1 VSAVRLPLAG
11 AGISLG
17 VFNLGAFN
25 LGAFRL
31 CGPGPAVC
39 PQWFANGARLMQRLS
54 RRPAALAVV
63 DAAPDS
69 HPAIG
74 RRCLRSDLE
83 QRDIV
88 MRLATR
94 KARLVGPAGRHA
106 TGPVPV
112 KRGRRFEFTQ
122 E

>member
-1 VSAVRLPLAG
+1 MLLPLAG
-11 AGISLG
+11 AG
-17 VFNLGAFN
+17 FDLGAFG
-25 LGAFRL
+25 LGAL
-31 CGPGPAVC
+31 GLGATGLLG
-39 PQWFANGARLMQRLS
+39 NGSRLMQRLTRQS
-54 RRPAALAVV
+54 PVLTVV

-88 MRLATR
+88 MRLAAR
-94 KARLVGPAGRHA
+94 KAQLVGPAGCHA
-106 TGPVPV
+106 AWPVPV

-122 E
+122 G